1 MSCQEQQPEHAAS
14 ENPVRFGWESGGP
27 TASRRTTA
35 RRNLVRNQRKIAA
48 GRGTQLPILLV
59 YGIDPSWSETE
70 RKEADRESRRLGYAL
85 RRQGHSVNL
94 LPVYGRNL
102 RAALSPYN
110 PSNVVVFNWCEGIP
124 GLNRS
129 EALVAKTLE
138 RLRFT
143 YTGAPSKTLSLSYD
157 KARVK
162 RRLESRGIPTPKW
175 KLLTSPDVA
184 GWDRYP
190 AIVKPAR
197 EHCSIGVDRGAVV
210 SNPEELRQRVQF
222 VLETHQQPA
231 LVEDFID
238 GPEFHVPIWGSDE
251 LEMLPPVEMDFSY
264 FDDYHERLCSYDAKF
279 TPESKEYQKIKSY
292 VPARLSPEEMS
303 KLEEVSK
310 AAYRALECRDY
321 GRIDVRVRDGVFYV
335 IDVNPNADIS
345 ADASLAVAAA
355 KAGYCYGKMG
365 SRVVEFAVRRHQQR
379 LGDAD
384 IIPAAMPACAM
395 RNEEK
400 TSDKDSESSPPP
412 VAAQEGRDLG
422 GKEGRV

>member
-1 MSCQEQQPEHAAS
+1 MSFQEQQPEHAAS
-14 ENPVRFGWESGGP
+14 EVPVHFGWETRKASP
-27 TASRRTTA
+27 SRRTVA
-35 RRNLVRNQRKIAA
+35 RRNLVRSARKIALGA
-48 GRGTQLPILLV
+48 PAELPILLV

-94 LPVYGRNL
+94 LPVCGPNL
-102 RAALSPYN
+102 RAALSTYDPA
-110 PSNVVVFNWCEGIP
+110 NVVVFNWCEGIP
-124 GLNRS
+124 GLDRS

-175 KLLTSPDVA
+175 KLLTTPDDG
-184 GWDRYP
+184 GWEQYP
-190 AIVKPAR
+190 AIVKLAR

-210 SNPEELRQRVQF
+210 SNAEELRQRVKF
-222 VLETHQQPA
+222 VLETYQQPA

-279 TPESKEYQKIKSY
+279 TPESRAYQKIKSH
-292 VPARLSPEEMS
+292 VPARLSPEEMA

-310 AAYRALECRDY
+310 AAYRALGCRDY
-321 GRIDVRVRDGVFYV
+321 GRIDVRCRDGVFYV

-345 ADASLAVAAA
+345 ADASLALAAA

-365 SRVVEFAVRRHQQR
+365 SRVVEFALRRHLAAQQSSTPT
-379 LGDAD
+379 AV
-384 IIPAAMPACAM
+384 P
-395 RNEEK
+395 
-400 TSDKDSESSPPP
+400 TSAVQPQDGISSQKSEPSAPP
-412 VAAQEGRDLG
+412 VAAQEGRELSDQQS
-422 GKEGRV
+422 RV

>member
-1 MSCQEQQPEHAAS
+1 MSIQEQQPEHAAS
-14 ENPVRFGWESGGP
+14 ETPVRFGWDTRGAMPSQ
-27 TASRRTTA
+27 RTVA
-35 RRNLVRNQRKIAA
+35 RRNLVRKSKKVAVGARAE
-48 GRGTQLPILLV
+48 LPIVLV

-94 LPVYGRNL
+94 LPVCGSNL
-102 RAALSPYN
+102 RAALSTYN

-124 GLNRS
+124 GLDRS

-143 YTGAPSKTLSLSYD
+143 YTGAPAKTISLSYD

-175 KLLTSPDVA
+175 KLLTSPEIA

-210 SNPEELRQRVQF
+210 SNAEELLQRVKF
-222 VLETHQQPA
+222 VLETHRQPA

-251 LEMLPPVEMDFSY
+251 LEMLPPVEMDFSC

-279 TPESKEYQKIKSY
+279 TPESREYQKIRSY
-292 VPARLSPEEMS
+292 VPARLNPDEMAR
-303 KLEEVSK
+303 LEEVSK

-321 GRIDVRVRDGVFYV
+321 GRIDVRLRDGVFYV

-345 ADASLAVAAA
+345 ADASLALAAA

-365 SRVVEFAVRRHQQR
+365 SRVVEFAVRRHRQRSEQQNV
-379 LGDAD
+379 
-384 IIPAAMPACAM
+384 IPAAVPACAM
-395 RNEEK
+395 RIKEGDARGE
-400 TSDKDSESSPPP
+400 SESSSPP
-412 VAAQEGRDLG
+412 VAAQEGSDLG
-422 GKEGRV
+422 GEQGRV

>member
-1 MSCQEQQPEHAAS
+1 MNVEDQPP
-14 ENPVRFGWESGGP
+14 ENTTGESPVRFGWK
-27 TASRRTTA
+27 TRKAMASPRTVA
-35 RRNLVRNQRKIAA
+35 RRNLFRNSRKIAD
-48 GRGTQLPILLV
+48 GTGEGLPILLV
-59 YGIDPSWSETE
+59 YGIDPSWSEQE
-70 RKEADRESRRLGYAL
+70 RSEADRESRRLGHAL

-94 LPVYGRNL
+94 LPVYGSNL
-102 RAALSPYN
+102 RAALSTYN

-124 GLNRS
+124 GLDRS
-129 EALVAKTLE
+129 EALVARTLE

-143 YTGAPSKTLSLSYD
+143 YTGAPPKTLSLSYD
-157 KARVK
+157 KGRVK

-210 SNPEELRQRVQF
+210 SSAEELLQRVKF
-222 VLETHQQPA
+222 VLETHRQPA

-238 GPEFHVPIWGSDE
+238 GPEFHVPIWGSEE

-264 FDDYHERLCSYDAKF
+264 FDDYHERLCSFDAKF
-279 TPESKEYQKIKSY
+279 TPESREYQKIKSH
-292 VPARLSPEEMS
+292 VPARLSAEEMA

-321 GRIDVRVRDGVFYV
+321 GRIDVRSRDGVFYV

-365 SRVVEFAVRRHQQR
+365 SRVVEFAVRRHR
-379 LGDAD
+379 EANRSM
-384 IIPAAMPACAM
+384 IPSAVSACEM
-395 RNEEK
+395 QPKRGI
-400 TSDKDSESSPPP
+400 SGGISESPSPP
-412 VAAQEGRDLG
+412 VAAKQGSELSDQQ
-422 GKEGRV
+422 GRV